1 MLSKNNYKERLRKM
15 EPKKERFSIRKFTVG
30 AASVLI
36 GFTIFGM
43 NNGQS
48 VKADEVQPSKAVEVN
63 KPETDSTASDHTSEV
78 KGNPNSKSGTDQQG
92 EKGKATGSESST
104 NTNPVAQKSKDATNT
119 ENQTQGVDSAKR
131 VANKN
136 LTPSQNNGKGG
147 VYGSESAIETN
158 KMTLEQTT
166 VESKG
171 DEVTKEVGANLTTN
185 SSASKKAAQAM
196 VSFAA
201 QPAAQPQET
210 TQQNL
215 RGTQSQSVTDW
226 QGFVN
231 AMNDSSIGT
240 ITLDGDIT
248 VANKGTSVNGITRP
262 NPVVNSGKMNLTG
275 ENISGGLVI
284 NGQGHAINF
293 GANYLSFTTNNQK
306 DSNPWDITF
315 KNLTINA
322 DGYDNSWSNYGG
334 AFSPIYMGGDDIN
347 TNLLAKNKVTFE
359 NVTADVKNGAFYNTT
374 MAQQV
379 IDNPYTTVTFK
390 GNNNITVEAVNVA
403 GNQLDNYSSAVSA
416 SHIIFAD
423 GSNTVFNVSSAKTN
437 NSQNAGGNILRAKD
451 DTDTDPAINVQQG
464 ATVTL
469 NGKSTDVKGMLVN
482 NAITGTVQV
491 DGNLNANMADGHSM
505 AIWAGNLNIGKAG
518 VVNINTKQSNN
529 GSGLNGVTD
538 YNGYH
543 FAPISL
549 GVGFAANLQNADANT
564 LDNQGKLTIVRSG
577 DNASTSPLISF
588 GSGAAAAVKGTFTLN
603 VTDGAT
609 LDLQDSAQ
617 SSMAGATT
625 NTPKYGL
632 ITMWG
637 PGSSSTANN
646 INITNPAYVNLQRT
660 GKQTGTL
667 IRLENLTNNVTVQ
680 SNGGDNPL
688 PLAQWDE
695 GNYNNPSSYWYI
707 NNLTSQNNWGDN
719 SISGFAGQGQTAG
732 ANKAGEAKFL
742 HSNGIVT
749 MGGSQ
754 AGLNQYQYTDGTITQ
769 GQPNPGVDYETPYL
783 NKFLNNFNWWTPQR
797 VAMGT
802 NLADVAK
809 PTDAQKYQPQTQ
821 VITGYT
827 DQTLNDLT
835 AANGISGYV
844 DENGQPVN
852 LTDTTVAWYNPATDA
867 DAWKDAMGDQPAP
880 TNPTGNLKVT
890 DGSAWAKVTYQD
902 GTVDFAN
909 IPLDIKSQAE
919 EYNPLGQNV
928 NTSVGSEPSAK
939 DGISNTS
946 DLPTSAQ
953 YSWSTTPDVSKAGIV
968 PSIVNVTYDDGSMD
982 EVPVN
987 VIVKDSKGNI
997 PDKAGDAAEND
1008 PQGKDV
1014 STVIGKLPDPSS
1026 AVDWPKNP
1034 VNTDNNPI
1042 DPTQIKYGWSTTPD
1056 IWTQG
1061 NHPGVV
1067 KVTYPDNTTDL
1078 VPTTVIVTNSPTG
1091 QSTSIKQGGDIPD
1104 PSTVIDWTNNG
1115 KVPDG
1120 TKPTDPKV
1128 TYTWVDKPTT
1138 TNPGQQTG
1146 TVKITYPNGE
1156 STVVRVPVTV
1166 TPTGS
1171 TYNPYAQHLVL
1182 PYSPTGDGVPEAG
1195 SVIEL
1200 PNGETAPAGVQ
1211 YTWETKPDTTKPG
1224 MQTDN
1229 ITATWTAGGKPNTK
1243 YIPVTV
1249 TVGPMADYYNPKAN
1263 DLTVPY
1269 NADMNKY
1276 PAKNQIT
1283 DLPADLKT
1291 DDVWAPMPVTS
1302 VPGTQPTMIKVT
1314 YSDGSFDYVPL
1325 NVTVGDNTK
1334 DSDTYQPSYD
1344 PMNVKQGESKSED
1357 PSYPE
1362 STPQGSTT
1370 TINPGSKAPEGTKY
1384 EIVGDNTP
1392 FATVDPNTGK
1402 LTIAPTA
1409 DNSKTGLTTVPVT
1422 VTYPDQSSDAV
1433 NVPVYIGDATHT
1445 GKIIPDP
1452 TDPTKT
1458 SALEVVTD
1466 PNAFDKAHETTD
1478 NSMNLTAGQAVSAI
1492 NQYTVGEDG
1501 KVTSTSVDKTNATI
1515 TWKDPAPT
1523 TVVTTPSA
1531 SEDLTGTV
1539 SVKVG
1544 DTTVDSNPM
1553 TIKAAGATAKDV
1565 TNPVKVTVGQDLTD
1579 AQKNDLVD
1587 TSNLDNA
1594 GIQYTAS
1601 WASAPKASDTQATI
1615 RLTFTDKDAQ
1625 GNPTYL
1631 DVQTKDGA
1639 INVVPAGE
1647 YSPSY
1652 KTVTVEKGSTASDP
1666 VVTTNGVPKPDGTKF
1681 VAGDNVPTWATVDPT
1696 TGTITLKPGQ
1706 DATPG
1711 FYKIPVTVSVPGK
1724 DTQTVTAPVMI
1735 TGNDPEHHTYYGNQS
1750 MTSFITPTIS
1760 VHRTT
1765 DSHELDPNI
1774 AKIQQIVYRTDWDG
1788 KGSAASDYKTVT
1800 TYNLQ
1805 GDKYVNAQDP
1815 SDSFD
1820 ANVIKYS
1827 WVKAGNGIL
1836 TPNSNWDIAN
1846 GTGDILYDPANPNSK
1861 EQTSSG
1867 ESLPGNSK
1875 WRVNYSF
1882 DDSDLFGYIGL
1893 STQDSWMNTYFNF
1906 YGSTTNQPLTF
1917 KQNQNISNLSQDQF
1931 KTLINV
1937 NSLENGWG
1945 GTNSS
1950 DSAQANDSAKTFTM
1964 TWAENGQPS
1973 TKNIANGV
1981 KGTVRINFSDGTYL
1995 DVPATIN
2002 VEAATPT
2009 PENFTQS
2016 IVYKD
2021 AKGNVIFT
2029 AKDAIKGQFTSTT
2042 PAIVSAEAQKNAID
2056 SNVPEKWV
2064 ISKSYTYPSAE
2075 TVNTTAP
2082 SAIEV
2087 LVEHGTKDITPTTPG
2102 VNPTDP
2108 KYKDMFKTV
2117 TRDIYQTKPGEAEK
2131 KIDTQSVE
2139 FGRNGIEDLVTGEV
2153 TGTGNWQAGTIQ
2165 NHKFVLGGQP
2175 EFVSMNAPQ
2184 ISDYDSYVNGTKTTT
2199 VSSASALNNGQ
2210 PVNGAAVHITY
2221 LKSDNIT
2228 PVPYNPSDKD
2238 MNKDVTRTIT
2248 IYKTDGTT
2256 DIITQNVHFVR
2267 GGEGQNAGTKDQDGN
2282 ITWTEWTVATK
2293 DNNSWKSTGASEGS
2307 WQEYDVTP
2315 VDGYKST
2322 VNGHEATKV
2331 DAKTVNADTP
2341 NANVTVAYTKTT
2353 EPTDP
2358 TINPNKP
2365 GENSDMYAHPTRTIN
2380 VKNPVTGKT
2389 DTSTQVVWFGRT
2401 KTVSTDPNVKTVYGD
2416 WQLGKVENDKFIIDK
2431 DATSTWPAFTA
2442 PAFTGFTPSQDSV
2455 AEVTPTADTKDAVVT
2470 ITYTKNG
2477 GGEITPPT
2485 PQQGQVIIIY
2495 RDESGNEVG
2504 RTTIPGTEGTTI
2516 DPSSA
2521 IKNGVPAGYKIKDG
2535 YNAPTSASV
2544 SSSITVP
2551 VVKTDNGGNTT
2562 PSDNKPTDKTP
2573 GKDDNSGKKVDHH
2586 KAKNNGQNI
2595 RTETKHNSGNNQAA
2609 GLHSKNHSYNSNVHG
2624 KRANS
2629 NNTAVQ
2635 AEKNA
2640 KTLPQTGEKQ
2650 DRASI
2655 IGLALASIAGL
2666 LGFGVDRKRKHN

>member
-1 MLSKNNYKERLRKM
+1 MRGKVNVLSLGNEQDNNISA
-15 EPKKERFSIRKFTVG
+15 KKTK
-30 AASVLI
+30 
-36 GFTIFGM
+36 
-43 NNGQS
+43 
-48 VKADEVQPSKAVEVN
+48 DEV
-63 KPETDSTASDHTSEV
+63 
-78 KGNPNSKSGTDQQG
+78 
-92 EKGKATGSESST
+92 
-104 NTNPVAQKSKDATNT
+104 
-119 ENQTQGVDSAKR
+119 AKE
-131 VANKN
+131 
-136 LTPSQNNGKGG
+136 L
-147 VYGSESAIETN
+147 
-158 KMTLEQTT
+158 
-166 VESKG
+166 
-171 DEVTKEVGANLTTN
+171 GANL
-185 SSASKKAAQAM
+185 
-196 VSFAA
+196 AA
-201 QPAAQPQET
+201 QPREVAAT

-215 RGTQSQSVTDW
+215 RGTQSQEVADW
-226 QGFVN
+226 QGLVN
-231 AMNDSSIGT
+231 ALNDYNIGT
-240 ITLDGDIT
+240 IKLTSDIT
-248 VANKGTSVNGITRP
+248 VANKGTNVNGINRP
-262 NPVVNSGKMNLTG
+262 QPLVNSGKMNLTG
-275 ENISGGLVI
+275 SNISGGLDI
-284 NGQGHAINF
+284 DGQGHAINF

-306 DSNPWDITF
+306 DSNPWDIAF

-322 DGYDNSWSNYGG
+322 DGYDNSWSSYGG
-334 AFSPIYMGGDDIN
+334 AFSPIYMGGNDIR
-347 TNLLAKNKVTFE
+347 TDLLANNKVTFE

-374 MAQQV
+374 MAQQ
-379 IDNPYTTVTFK
+379 IGDNPYTTVTFK
-390 GNNNITVEAVNVA
+390 GNNNITCEAVNVA
-403 GNQLDNYSSAVSA
+403 GNQVSNYSSAVSA
-416 SHIIFAD
+416 AHIIFAD
-423 GSNTVFNVSSAKTN
+423 GSNTIFNVSSAKTN
-437 NSQNAGGNILRAKD
+437 NDQNAGGNILRAKVED
-451 DTDTDPAINVQQG
+451 ETNDTAPAIDVQQG

-469 NGKSTDVKGMLVN
+469 NGQSKDVKGMLVN
-482 NAITGTVQV
+482 SAITGTVQV

-505 AIWAGNLNIGKAG
+505 AIWAGNLNIGKTG
-518 VVNINTKQSNN
+518 VVNINTKQSND
-529 GSGLNGVTD
+529 GSGANGGTNYD
-538 YNGYH
+538 GYH

-549 GVGFAANLQNADANT
+549 GVGFAANITNADSNV
-564 LDNQGKLTIVRSG
+564 LDNQGKLIIVRTG
-577 DNASTSPLISF
+577 DNNQSTTPLISF
-588 GSGAAAAVKGTFTLN
+588 GSGSGSSSKWDLN
-603 VTDGAT
+603 VHEGAT
-609 LDLQDSAQ
+609 LDLQDNAQ
-617 SSMAGATT
+617 PVLNSVTKGFFT

-632 ITMWG
+632 VTMWG
-637 PGSSSTANN
+637 GGTGDSYNHVT
-646 INITNPAYVNLQRT
+646 ITNPKYVNFQRT
-660 GKQTGTL
+660 GNQTGTL
-667 IRLENLTNNVTVQ
+667 LRLENKNNNVTIT
-680 SNGGDNPL
+680 SAGGKL
-688 PLAQWDE
+688 PFAQWDE
-695 GNYNNPSSYWYI
+695 GNKGTGASDYWYL
-707 NNLTSQNNWGDN
+707 NNIETQNNWGDN
-719 SISGFAGQGQTAG
+719 AISGFTQAGNTLGQ
-732 ANKAGEAKFL
+732 NKNGEIKFL
-742 HSNGIVT
+742 HSNGQVNLAQN
-749 MGGSQ
+749 Q
-754 AGLNQYQYTDGTITQ
+754 AGFNSFQFIDGTVTQ
-769 GQPNPGVDYETPYL
+769 GQPADGVKYETPYL
-783 NKFLNNFNWWTPQR
+783 NRLLNNFNWWTPQR
-797 VAMGT
+797 VAMGSS
-802 NLADVAK
+802 LEEVAK
-809 PTDAQKYQPQTQ
+809 PTDSGQYQPVVKT
-821 VITGYT
+821 IDGNTK
-827 DQTLNDLT
+827 QTLNDLT
-835 AANGISGYV
+835 AKDGISGLRTSDGTITPDLSAIKNV
-844 DENGQPVN
+844 D
-852 LTDTTVAWYNPATDA
+852 WYNAATDA
-867 DAWKDAMGDQPAP
+867 TEWQDLMSGQDAP
-880 TNPTGNLKVT
+880 TNPTGNLKT
-890 DGSAWAKVTYQD
+890 SDKSAWAKVTYQD

-909 IPLDIKSQAE
+909 IPL
-919 EYNPLGQNV
+919 
-928 NTSVGSEPSAK
+928 
-939 DGISNTS
+939 
-946 DLPTSAQ
+946 
-953 YSWSTTPDVSKAGIV
+953 
-968 PSIVNVTYDDGSMD
+968 
-982 EVPVN
+982 
-987 VIVKDSKGNI
+987 NI
-997 PDKAGDAAEND
+997 
-1008 PQGKDV
+1008 
-1014 STVIGKLPDPSS
+1014 
-1026 AVDWPKNP
+1026 
-1034 VNTDNNPI
+1034 
-1042 DPTQIKYGWSTTPD
+1042 
-1056 IWTQG
+1056 
-1061 NHPGVV
+1061 
-1067 KVTYPDNTTDL
+1067 
-1078 VPTTVIVTNSPTG
+1078 
-1091 QSTSIKQGGDIPD
+1091 
-1104 PSTVIDWTNNG
+1104 
-1115 KVPDG
+1115 
-1120 TKPTDPKV
+1120 
-1128 TYTWVDKPTT
+1128 
-1138 TNPGQQTG
+1138 TNP
-1146 TVKITYPNGE
+1146 
-1156 STVVRVPVTV
+1156 
-1166 TPTGS
+1166 
-1171 TYNPYAQHLVL
+1171 
-1182 PYSPTGDGVPEAG
+1182 D
-1195 SVIEL
+1195 
-1200 PNGETAPAGVQ
+1200 
-1211 YTWETKPDTTKPG
+1211 
-1224 MQTDN
+1224 
-1229 ITATWTAGGKPNTK
+1229 
-1243 YIPVTV
+1243 
-1249 TVGPMADYYNPKAN
+1249 AD
-1263 DLTVPY
+1263 V
-1269 NADMNKY
+1269 
-1276 PAKNQIT
+1276 
-1283 DLPADLKT
+1283 
-1291 DDVWAPMPVTS
+1291 
-1302 VPGTQPTMIKVT
+1302 
-1314 YSDGSFDYVPL
+1314 
-1325 NVTVGDNTK
+1325 
-1334 DSDTYQPSYD
+1334 YQPSYD

-1362 STPQGSTT
+1362 STPQGSAV

-1384 EIVGDNTP
+1384 KIVGDNTP
-1392 FATVDPNTGK
+1392 FATVDPNTGW
-1402 LTIAPTA
+1402 LTIAPTTETP
-1409 DNSKTGLTTVPVT
+1409 TGLTTIPVV
-1422 VTYPDQSSDAV
+1422 VTYPDTTKDTV
-1433 NVPVYIGDATHT
+1433 HVPVYVGNATHT

-1458 SALEVVTD
+1458 GALEVVTA
-1466 PNAFDKAHETTD
+1466 PSAFDKAHETTD

-1501 KVTSTSVDKTNATI
+1501 KVTSTPVDKTSAII
-1515 TWKDPAPT
+1515 TWKGDAPT

-1587 TSNLDNA
+1587 TFNLDNA

-1601 WASAPKASDTQATI
+1601 WASAPKAGDTQATI

-1639 INVVPAGE
+1639 INAVPAGE

-1681 VAGDNVPTWATVDPT
+1681 VAGDNVPTWATVDST

-1836 TPNSNWDIAN
+1836 TPNSNWDITN

-1906 YGSTTNQPLTF
+1906 YGSTTNQSLTF

-1964 TWAENGQPS
+1964 NWAENGQPS

-2042 PAIVSAEAQKNAID
+2042 PAIVSAEAQKNTID

-2485 PQQGQVIIIY
+2485 PQQGQVTIIY
-2495 RDESGNEVG
+2495 RDENGNEVG

-2573 GKDDNSGKKVDHH
+2573 GKDDNSGKKADHH

-2609 GLHSKNHSYNSNVHG
+2609 GLNSENHSYNSNVHG

-2650 DRASI
+2650 NRASI

>member
-1 MLSKNNYKERLRKM
+1 MLSKNNYQERLRKM

-48 VKADEVQPSKAVEVN
+48 VKADEVQPNKAVEVN

-92 EKGKATGSESST
+92 EKGKATRSESST

-119 ENQTQGVDSAKR
+119 ENQTQGVDPAKR
-131 VANKN
+131 VADKN
-136 LTPSQNNGKGG
+136 LTPSQNNGK
-147 VYGSESAIETN
+147 VDGSKSAIETN
-158 KMTLEQTT
+158 EINLKGNTLEQTT
-166 VESKG
+166 AGSN
-171 DEVTKEVGANLTTN
+171 EVAKELV
-185 SSASKKAAQAM
+185 AQAM
-196 VSFAA
+196 VSLAA
-201 QPAAQPQET
+201 QPAVQPQET

-215 RGTQSQSVTDW
+215 RGTQTEEVRDW
-226 QGFVN
+226 QSLVN
-231 AMNDSSIGT
+231 ALNNANAGT
-240 ITLDGDIT
+240 IKLTGDIT
-248 VANKGTSVNGITRP
+248 VANKGTNVNGIKRP
-262 NPVVNSGKMNLTG
+262 NPVVNGGKMNLTG
-275 ENISGGLVI
+275 ENISGGLI
-284 NGQGHAINF
+284 IDGQGHSINF
-293 GANYLSFTTNNQK
+293 GANYLSFDTDNQK
-306 DSNPWDITF
+306 ESDPWDITF
-315 KNLTINA
+315 KNMAINA
-322 DGYDNSWSNYGG
+322 DGYDNSWTALGG
-334 AFSPIYMGGDDIN
+334 AFSPIYMGGDDID
-347 TNLLAKNKVTFE
+347 TKLLAKNKVTFE
-359 NVTADVKNGAFYNTT
+359 NVKADVKNGAFYNTT

-379 IDNPYTTVTFK
+379 TDNPYTTVTFK
-390 GNNNITVEAVNVA
+390 GNNNITCEAVNVK
-403 GNQLDNYSSAVSA
+403 GNQLSNYSSAVSA

-423 GSNTVFNVSSAKTN
+423 GTNTVFNVSSAKTN
-437 NSQNAGGNILRAKD
+437 NDQNPGGNILRAKVED
-451 DTDTDPAINVQQG
+451 EKNDTAPAIDVQQG

-482 NAITGTVQV
+482 SAITGTVQV
-491 DGNLNANMADGHSM
+491 DGNLNANMADGHSI
-505 AIWAGNLNIGKAG
+505 AIWAGNLNIGKTG
-518 VVNINTKQSNN
+518 VVNIDTKQSND
-529 GSGLNGVTD
+529 GTGANGVTN

-543 FAPISL
+543 YAPISL
-549 GVGFAANLQNADANT
+549 GVGFAFNVTNANSNV
-564 LDNQGKLTIVRSG
+564 LDNAGTLVIKRTG
-577 DNASTSPLISF
+577 DNKSTSPLISF
-588 GSGAAAAVKGTFTLN
+588 GSGNGTGSIFTVN
-603 VTDGAT
+603 VQNGAT

-617 SSMAGATT
+617 SSIAGATT
-625 NTPKYGL
+625 NTPNIGL

-637 PGSSSTANN
+637 SGNGSATSSDT
-646 INITNPAYVNLQRT
+646 INITNPAYVNFQRT

-667 IRLENLTNNVTVQ
+667 LRLENQVNHVNIQ
-680 SNGGDNPL
+680 SNGANNPL

-695 GNYNNPSSYWYI
+695 GNYNNPSYYWYI
-707 NNLTSQNNWGDN
+707 NNLTTQNNWGNN
-719 SISGFAGQGQTAG
+719 SISGFAGEGQTVG

-742 HSNGIVT
+742 HSNGTVT

-844 DENGQPVN
+844 DENGQPAT
-852 LTDTTVAWYNPATDA
+852 LTGTTVAWYNPATDA

-880 TNPTGNLKVT
+880 TNPTGKLKVT

-928 NTSVGSEPSAK
+928 NTIVGSEPSAK

-1014 STVIGKLPDPSS
+1014 STVIGELPDPNT
-1026 AVDWPKNP
+1026 AVDWPKAP
-1034 VNTDNNPI
+1034 VNTDGNPI

-1091 QSTSIKQGGDIPD
+1091 QSTSIKQGGDVPD

-1166 TPTGS
+1166 TPTSS

-1229 ITATWTAGGKPNTK
+1229 ITATWTADGKPNTK

-1325 NVTVGDNTK
+1325 NVTVENTAY
-1334 DSDTYQPSYD
+1334 TPSY
-1344 PMNVKQGESKSED
+1344 
-1357 PSYPE
+1357 
-1362 STPQGSTT
+1362 
-1370 TINPGSKAPEGTKY
+1370 NP
-1384 EIVGDNTP
+1384 
-1392 FATVDPNTGK
+1392 
-1402 LTIAPTA
+1402 
-1409 DNSKTGLTTVPVT
+1409 
-1422 VTYPDQSSDAV
+1422 
-1433 NVPVYIGDATHT
+1433 
-1445 GKIIPDP
+1445 
-1452 TDPTKT
+1452 
-1458 SALEVVTD
+1458 
-1466 PNAFDKAHETTD
+1466 
-1478 NSMNLTAGQAVSAI
+1478 
-1492 NQYTVGEDG
+1492 
-1501 KVTSTSVDKTNATI
+1501 
-1515 TWKDPAPT
+1515 
-1523 TVVTTPSA
+1523 
-1531 SEDLTGTV
+1531 V
-1539 SVKVG
+1539 SVKPG
-1544 DTTVDSNPM
+1544 QQ
-1553 TIKAAGATAKDV
+1553 V
-1565 TNPVKVTVGQDLTD
+1565 TDNIVIPDGQKT
-1579 AQKNDLVD
+1579 
-1587 TSNLDNA
+1587 
-1594 GIQYTAS
+1594 
-1601 WASAPKASDTQATI
+1601 
-1615 RLTFTDKDAQ
+1615 
-1625 GNPTYL
+1625 
-1631 DVQTKDGA
+1631 
-1639 INVVPAGE
+1639 
-1647 YSPSY
+1647 PS
-1652 KTVTVEKGSTASDP
+1652 
-1666 VVTTNGVPKPDGTKF
+1666 GTKF
-1681 VAGDNVPTWATVDPT
+1681 TAGETTPNWATVDPT

-1827 WVKAGNGIL
+1827 WVRAGNGIL

-2042 PAIVSAEAQKNAID
+2042 PATVSAEAQKNAID

-2102 VNPTDP
+2102 VDPTDP

-2117 TRDIYQTKPGEAEK
+2117 TRDIYQTKPGEK
-2131 KIDTQSVE
+2131 QTLIDTQSVD
-2139 FGRNGIEDLVTGEV
+2139 FGRNGVEDLVTGEV
-2153 TGTGNWQAGTIQ
+2153 TGTGSWKVGKISDN
-2165 NHKFVLGGQP
+2165 KFTLGGSA
-2175 EFVSMNAPQ
+2175 EFAEENAPQ
-2184 ISDYDSYVNGTKTTT
+2184 ISGYDSYVDGTKSTK
-2199 VSSASALNNGQ
+2199 VSSASALENGQPENGQ
-2210 PVNGAAVHITY
+2210 PVYITY
-2221 LKSDNIT
+2221 LKAGNTT
-2228 PVPYNPSDKD
+2228 PAPYDPSNKD
-2238 MNKDVTRTIT
+2238 MNKEVTRTINVYKPGSSKAET
-2248 IYKTDGTT
+2248 IIQT
-2256 DIITQNVHFVR
+2256 VHFVR
-2267 GGEGQNAGTKDQDGN
+2267 GGEGQNAGTEDAEGN
-2282 ITWTEWTVATK
+2282 IAWTPWTVATK
-2293 DNNSWKSTGASEGS
+2293 DGKTWKSTGATEGS
-2307 WQEYDVTP
+2307 WQKYDVDQIDKYTST
-2315 VDGYKST
+2315 VDGKD
-2322 VNGHEATKV
+2322 ATKV
-2331 DAKTVNADTP
+2331 DAKTVNADTD
-2341 NANVTVAYTKTT
+2341 NATVIVAYTQTLQ
-2353 EPTDP
+2353 PTDP

-2365 GENSDMYAHPTRTIN
+2365 GDNSDMFASPTRTIN
-2380 VKNPVTGKT
+2380 VENPVTGKT
-2389 DTSTQVVWFGRT
+2389 ETTHQTVWFGRT
-2401 KTVSTDPNVKTVYGD
+2401 KTISTDPNVKPTYGK
-2416 WQLGKVENDKFIIDK
+2416 WQLGKVENDKFVADPTGK
-2431 DATSTWPAFTA
+2431 AKWPEFTA
-2442 PAFTGFTPSQDSV
+2442 PTFTGYTPSQSSV
-2455 AEVTPTADTKDAVVT
+2455 AAKDVTADTPNETVT
-2470 ITYTKNG
+2470 ITYTKDG
-2477 GGEITPPT
+2477 GGQQGGNPT
-2485 PQQGQVIIIY
+2485 PTP
-2495 RDESGNEVG
+2495 E
-2504 RTTIPGTEGTTI
+2504 PGKKPENP
-2516 DPSSA
+2516 DD
-2521 IKNGVPAGYKIKDG
+2521 K
-2535 YNAPTSASV
+2535 
-2544 SSSITVP
+2544 
-2551 VVKTDNGGNTT
+2551 
-2562 PSDNKPTDKTP
+2562 KPTDDKKPEDKTP
-2573 GKDDNSGKKVDHH
+2573 EKKDDTDKKVTHH
-2586 KAKNNGQNI
+2586 KKVSHRKAKGYNHNNNAKGEQTPGYNENNGVHGEGYGDN
-2595 RTETKHNSGNNQAA
+2595 TGVHGEGNNNI
-2609 GLHSKNHSYNSNVHG
+2609 GVHG
-2624 KRANS
+2624 TNAAN
-2629 NNTAVQ
+2629 AGD
-2635 AEKNA
+2635 KNA

-2650 DRASI
+2650 NRASI

>member
-1 MLSKNNYKERLRKM
+1 MLSKNNYQERLRKM

-48 VKADEVQPSKAVEVN
+48 VKADEVQPNKAVEV
-63 KPETDSTASDHTSEV
+63 
-78 KGNPNSKSGTDQQG
+78 KGNSDSESVTDQQG
-92 EKGKATGSESST
+92 ENGTATESEKPAKNDT
-104 NTNPVAQKSKDATNT
+104 VPVAQESTDATNT
-119 ENQTQGVDSAKR
+119 ENQTQGVDPAKR
-131 VANKN
+131 VADKN
-136 LTPSQNNGKGG
+136 LTPSPNNGK
-147 VYGSESAIETN
+147 VDGSKSAIETN
-158 KMTLEQTT
+158 KINLKTLEPTT
-166 VESKG
+166 AG
-171 DEVTKEVGANLTTN
+171 NQNEVAKELV
-185 SSASKKAAQAM
+185 AQAM
-196 VSFAA
+196 VSLAA
-201 QPAAQPQET
+201 QPAVQPQET

-215 RGTQSQSVTDW
+215 RGTQTEEVRDW
-226 QGFVN
+226 QSLVN
-231 AMNDSSIGT
+231 ALNNANAGT
-240 ITLDGDIT
+240 IKLTGDIT
-248 VANKGTSVNGITRP
+248 VANKGTNVNGIKRP
-262 NPVVNSGKMNLTG
+262 NPVVNGGKMNLTG
-275 ENISGGLVI
+275 ENISGGLI
-284 NGQGHAINF
+284 IDGQGHSINF
-293 GANYLSFTTNNQK
+293 GANYLSFDTDNQK
-306 DSNPWDITF
+306 ESDPWDITF
-315 KNLTINA
+315 KNMAINA
-322 DGYDNSWSNYGG
+322 DGYDNSWTALGG
-334 AFSPIYMGGDDIN
+334 AFSPIYMGGDDID
-347 TNLLAKNKVTFE
+347 TKLLAKNKVTFE
-359 NVTADVKNGAFYNTT
+359 NVKADVKNGAFYNTT

-379 IDNPYTTVTFK
+379 TDNPYTTVTFK
-390 GNNNITVEAVNVA
+390 GNNNITCEAVNVK
-403 GNQLDNYSSAVSA
+403 GNQLSNYSSAVSA

-423 GSNTVFNVSSAKTN
+423 GTNTVFNVSSAKTN
-437 NSQNAGGNILRAKD
+437 NDQNPGGNILRAKVED
-451 DTDTDPAINVQQG
+451 EKNDTAPAIDVQQG

-482 NAITGTVQV
+482 SAITGTVQV
-491 DGNLNANMADGHSM
+491 DGNLNANMADGHSI
-505 AIWAGNLNIGKAG
+505 AIWAGNLNIGKTG
-518 VVNINTKQSNN
+518 VVNIDTKQSND
-529 GSGLNGVTD
+529 GTGVNGVTN

-543 FAPISL
+543 YAPISL
-549 GVGFAANLQNADANT
+549 GVGFAFNVTNANSNV
-564 LDNQGKLTIVRSG
+564 LDNAGTLVIKRTG
-577 DNASTSPLISF
+577 DNKSTSPLISF
-588 GSGAAAAVKGTFTLN
+588 GSGNGTGSIFTVN
-603 VTDGAT
+603 VQNGAT

-617 SSMAGATT
+617 SSIAGATT
-625 NTPKYGL
+625 NTPNIGL

-637 PGSSSTANN
+637 SGNGSATSSDT
-646 INITNPAYVNLQRT
+646 INITNPAYVNFQRT

-667 IRLENLTNNVTVQ
+667 LRLENQVNHVNIQ
-680 SNGGDNPL
+680 SNGANNPL

-695 GNYNNPSSYWYI
+695 GNYNNPSYYWYI
-707 NNLTSQNNWGDN
+707 NNLKTQNNWGNN
-719 SISGFAGQGQTAG
+719 SISGFAKQGQTFG

-742 HSNGIVT
+742 HSNGTVT

-844 DENGQPVN
+844 DENGQPAT
-852 LTDTTVAWYNPATDA
+852 LTGTTVAWYNPATDA

-939 DGISNTS
+939 DGIFNTS

-997 PDKAGDAAEND
+997 PDKAGDAAKND

-1014 STVIGKLPDPSS
+1014 STVIGKLPAPSS

-1034 VNTDNNPI
+1034 VNTDGNPI

-1166 TPTGS
+1166 TPTSS

-1229 ITATWTAGGKPNTK
+1229 VTATWTADGKPNTK

-1409 DNSKTGLTTVPVT
+1409 DNSKTGLITVPVT
-1422 VTYPDQSSDAV
+1422 VTYPDTSSDAV

-1458 SALEVVTD
+1458 GALEVVTD
-1466 PNAFDKAHETTD
+1466 PSAFDKAHETTD

-1501 KVTSTSVDKTNATI
+1501 KVTSTPVDKTSATI
-1515 TWKDPAPT
+1515 TWKNAAPT
-1523 TVVTTPSA
+1523 TVVITPSA

-1601 WASAPKASDTQATI
+1601 WASAPKAGDTQATI

-2029 AKDAIKGQFTSTT
+2029 AKDAITGQFTSTT
-2042 PAIVSAEAQKNAID
+2042 PATVSAEAQKNAID

-2102 VNPTDP
+2102 VDPTDP

-2117 TRDIYQTKPGEAEK
+2117 TRDIYQTKPGEK
-2131 KIDTQSVE
+2131 QTLIDTQSVD
-2139 FGRNGIEDLVTGEV
+2139 FGRNGVEDLVTGEV
-2153 TGTGNWQAGTIQ
+2153 TGTGSWKVGKISDN
-2165 NHKFVLGGQP
+2165 KFTLGGSA
-2175 EFVSMNAPQ
+2175 EFAEENAPQ
-2184 ISDYDSYVNGTKTTT
+2184 ISGYDSYVDGTKSTK
-2199 VSSASALNNGQ
+2199 VSSASALENGQ
-2210 PVNGAAVHITY
+2210 PVNGQPVYITY
-2221 LKSDNIT
+2221 LKAGNTT
-2228 PVPYNPSDKD
+2228 PVPYDPSNKD
-2238 MNKDVTRTIT
+2238 MNKEVTRTINV
-2248 IYKTDGTT
+2248 YKPGSSKAET
-2256 DIITQNVHFVR
+2256 ITQTVHFVR
-2267 GGEGQNAGTKDQDGN
+2267 GGEGQNAGTEDAEGN
-2282 ITWTEWTVATK
+2282 IAWTPWTVATK
-2293 DNNSWKSTGASEGS
+2293 DGKTWKSTGATEGS
-2307 WQEYDVTP
+2307 WQKYDVDQIDKYTST
-2315 VDGYKST
+2315 VDGKD
-2322 VNGHEATKV
+2322 ATKV
-2331 DAKTVNADTP
+2331 DAKTVNADTD
-2341 NANVTVAYTKTT
+2341 NATVIVAYTQTLQ
-2353 EPTDP
+2353 PTDP

-2365 GENSDMYAHPTRTIN
+2365 GDNSDMFASPTRTIN
-2380 VKNPVTGKT
+2380 VENPVTGET
-2389 DTSTQVVWFGRT
+2389 ETTHQTVWFGRT
-2401 KTVSTDPNVKTVYGD
+2401 KTISTDPNVKPTYGK
-2416 WQLGKVENDKFIIDK
+2416 WQLGKVENDKFEFVADPTGK
-2431 DATSTWPAFTA
+2431 AKWPEFTA
-2442 PAFTGFTPSQDSV
+2442 PTFTGYTPSQSSV
-2455 AEVTPTADTKDAVVT
+2455 AAKDVTADTPNETVT
-2470 ITYTKNG
+2470 ITYTKDG
-2477 GGEITPPT
+2477 GGQQGGNPT
-2485 PQQGQVIIIY
+2485 PTP
-2495 RDESGNEVG
+2495 E
-2504 RTTIPGTEGTTI
+2504 PGKKPENP
-2516 DPSSA
+2516 D
-2521 IKNGVPAGYKIKDG
+2521 
-2535 YNAPTSASV
+2535 
-2544 SSSITVP
+2544 
-2551 VVKTDNGGNTT
+2551 
-2562 PSDNKPTDKTP
+2562 DNKPTDDKKPEDKTP
-2573 GKDDNSGKKVDHH
+2573 EKKDDTNKKVTHH
-2586 KAKNNGQNI
+2586 KKVSHRKAKGYNHNNNAKGEQTPGYNENNGVHGEGYGDN
-2595 RTETKHNSGNNQAA
+2595 TGVHGEGNNNI
-2609 GLHSKNHSYNSNVHG
+2609 GVHG
-2624 KRANS
+2624 TNAAN
-2629 NNTAVQ
+2629 ADD
-2635 AEKNA
+2635 KNA